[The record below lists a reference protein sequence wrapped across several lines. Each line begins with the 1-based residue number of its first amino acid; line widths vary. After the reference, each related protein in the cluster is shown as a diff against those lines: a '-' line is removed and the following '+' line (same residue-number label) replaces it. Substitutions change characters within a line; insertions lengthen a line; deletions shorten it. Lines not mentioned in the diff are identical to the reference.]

1 MSSAEI
7 YRGWIIEARPVF
19 CVQVWSA
26 AGECVIPIHNAK
38 TEEEALHLAKRWID
52 LQMTPDSA
60 KPQATDT
67 PPPDFDFDDDDI
79 PFARPVNLTTRERN
93 LQDPWEFEVNQPGIW
108 LHGSRGLFF

>member
-38 TEEEALHLAKRWID
+38 TEAEALQTAKRWID
-52 LQMTPDSA
+52 LQMTPDI
-60 KPQATDT
+60 DT
-67 PPPDFDFDDDDI
+67 PQSTDSSPPDFDDDDI
-79 PFARPVNLTTRERN
+79 PF
-93 LQDPWEFEVNQPGIW
+93 
-108 LHGSRGLFF
+108 

>member
-38 TEEEALHLAKRWID
+38 TQEEALTLAKRWID
-52 LQMTPDSA
+52 SQMVPNTPQ
-60 KPQATDT
+60 PQQRDV
-67 PPPDFDFDDDDI
+67 PPPDLDCDDWDCDDDDL
-79 PFARPVNLTTRERN
+79 PF
-93 LQDPWEFEVNQPGIW
+93 
-108 LHGSRGLFF
+108 

>member
-38 TEEEALHLAKRWID
+38 TQEEALALAKRWID
-52 LQMTPDSA
+52 SQMVP
-60 KPQATDT
+60 DT
-67 PPPDFDFDDDDI
+67 PQLPQRDLPPSDLDCDDLDCDDDDL
-79 PFARPVNLTTRERN
+79 PF
-93 LQDPWEFEVNQPGIW
+93 
-108 LHGSRGLFF
+108 

>member
-38 TEEEALHLAKRWID
+38 TEEEALHFAKTLDR
-52 LQMTPDSA
+52 SA
-60 KPQATDT
+60 NDT
-67 PPPDFDFDDDDI
+67 
-79 PFARPVNLTTRERN
+79 RQR
-93 LQDPWEFEVNQPGIW
+93 
-108 LHGSRGLFF
+108 

>member
-1 MSSAEI
+1 MKGMLRLNGSPQRDRTGEPTVSSAEM

-52 LQMTPDSA
+52 LQMTPDEA
-60 KPQATDT
+60 RPQSSE
-67 PPPDFDFDDDDI
+67 PPPPDFDDDDI
-79 PFARPVNLTTRERN
+79 PF
-93 LQDPWEFEVNQPGIW
+93 
-108 LHGSRGLFF
+108 

>member
-38 TEEEALHLAKRWID
+38 TEAEALQLAKHWIN
-52 LQMTPDSA
+52 LQMTPRANPQPSDS
-60 KPQATDT
+60 
-67 PPPDFDFDDDDI
+67 PPEFDDDDI
-79 PFARPVNLTTRERN
+79 PF
-93 LQDPWEFEVNQPGIW
+93 
-108 LHGSRGLFF
+108 

>member
-60 KPQATDT
+60 KPQ
-67 PPPDFDFDDDDI
+67 PLIHLP
-79 PFARPVNLTTRERN
+79 LTSTSTMTISRLR
-93 LQDPWEFEVNQPGIW
+93 DP
-108 LHGSRGLFF
+108 LT